1 MSENEK
7 IEKTGADLEAAQAP
21 AKPAKAADKKAA
33 KAEKAASK
41 MAAKAEKKHSKDY
54 NKFVKKATKKNN
66 KKANKPGYA
75 AIVIPPI
82 DEYQS
87 KSEIKLA
94 QANDKAYAAYV
105 KKINKKNTKM
115 EAKCAKKGKP
125 FEPIPVPEKDEVVLQ
140 TNKKRKVWRMIIRIL
155 LIWLIVYFIIMWL
168 MYSPAILPTEAE
180 DTTAAASYD
189 YEPYSNPHE
198 ITTTPDYTIAE
209 AKVFLKQVIHDNWKN
224 IGYSSDVSNDAITY
238 NNKTIVVN
246 NANCYVFSCAGKT
259 YAIPIKLSGCYV
271 LDNGEYKPLTFD
283 NTNYLF

>member
-1 MSENEK
+1 MSKESKQVKKE
-7 IEKTGADLEAAQAP
+7 
-21 AKPAKAADKKAA
+21 AKAAKKAA

-94 QANDKAYAAYV
+94 KANDKAYAAYV

-259 YAIPIKLSGCYV
+259 YAVPIKLSGCYV

>member
-1 MSENEK
+1 MSKESK
-7 IEKTGADLEAAQAP
+7 H
-21 AKPAKAADKKAA
+21 AKKEAKAAKKAA

-94 QANDKAYAAYV
+94 KANDKAYAAYV

-125 FEPIPVPEKDEVVLQ
+125 FEPIPVAEKDEVVLQ

>member
-1 MSENEK
+1 MSKESKQVKKE
-7 IEKTGADLEAAQAP
+7 
-21 AKPAKAADKKAA
+21 AKAAKKAA

-41 MAAKAEKKHSKDY
+41 MAAKAEKRHSKDY

-94 QANDKAYAAYV
+94 KANDKAYAAYV
-105 KKINKKNTKM
+105 KKINKKNAKM

-259 YAIPIKLSGCYV
+259 YAVPIKLSGCYV

>member
-1 MSENEK
+1 MSKESK
-7 IEKTGADLEAAQAP
+7 H
-21 AKPAKAADKKAA
+21 AKKEAKAAKKAA

-94 QANDKAYAAYV
+94 KANDKAYAAYV

-125 FEPIPVPEKDEVVLQ
+125 FQPIPLPEKDEVVLQ

-180 DTTAAASYD
+180 DTTDAASYD

>member
-1 MSENEK
+1 MSKESK
-7 IEKTGADLEAAQAP
+7 H
-21 AKPAKAADKKAA
+21 AKKEAKAAKKAA

-66 KKANKPGYA
+66 KKANKPGYT

-94 QANDKAYAAYV
+94 KANDKAYAAYV

>member
-1 MSENEK
+1 MSKESKQVKKE
-7 IEKTGADLEAAQAP
+7 
-21 AKPAKAADKKAA
+21 AKAAKKAA

-66 KKANKPGYA
+66 KKADKPGYA

-94 QANDKAYAAYV
+94 KANDKAYAAYV

-168 MYSPAILPTEAE
+168 MYSPAILPTEAD

-259 YAIPIKLSGCYV
+259 YAVPIKLSGCYV

>member
-1 MSENEK
+1 MSKESK
-7 IEKTGADLEAAQAP
+7 H
-21 AKPAKAADKKAA
+21 AKKEAKAAKKAA

-94 QANDKAYAAYV
+94 KANDKAYAAYV
-105 KKINKKNTKM
+105 KKINKKNAKM

-168 MYSPAILPTEAE
+168 KYSPAILPTEAD

>member
-1 MSENEK
+1 MSKESK
-7 IEKTGADLEAAQAP
+7 H
-21 AKPAKAADKKAA
+21 AKKEAKAAKKAA

-94 QANDKAYAAYV
+94 KANDKAYAAYV
-105 KKINKKNTKM
+105 KKINKKNAKM

-168 MYSPAILPTEAE
+168 MYSPAILPTEAD

>member
-1 MSENEK
+1 MSKESK
-7 IEKTGADLEAAQAP
+7 QA
-21 AKPAKAADKKAA
+21 KKEAKAAKKAA

-66 KKANKPGYA
+66 KKANKPGYT

-94 QANDKAYAAYV
+94 KANDKAYAAYV

-168 MYSPAILPTEAE
+168 MYSPAILPTEAD

>member
-1 MSENEK
+1 MSKESK
-7 IEKTGADLEAAQAP
+7 H
-21 AKPAKAADKKAA
+21 AKKEAKAAKKAA

-94 QANDKAYAAYV
+94 KANDKAYAAYV

-168 MYSPAILPTEAE
+168 MYSPAILPTEAD

-259 YAIPIKLSGCYV
+259 YAVPIKLSGCYV

>member
-1 MSENEK
+1 MSKETK
-7 IEKTGADLEAAQAP
+7 H
-21 AKPAKAADKKAA
+21 AKKEAKAAKKAA

-94 QANDKAYAAYV
+94 KANDKAYAAYV
-105 KKINKKNTKM
+105 KKINKKNAKM

-168 MYSPAILPTEAE
+168 MYSPAILPTEAD

-259 YAIPIKLSGCYV
+259 YAVPIKLSGCYV

>member
-1 MSENEK
+1 MSKESK
-7 IEKTGADLEAAQAP
+7 QA
-21 AKPAKAADKKAA
+21 KKEAKAAKKAA

-94 QANDKAYAAYV
+94 KANDKAYAAYV

>member
-1 MSENEK
+1 MSKESK
-7 IEKTGADLEAAQAP
+7 H
-21 AKPAKAADKKAA
+21 AKKEAKAAKKAA

-94 QANDKAYAAYV
+94 KANDKAYAAYV

-271 LDNGEYKPLTFD
+271 LDNGEYKALTFD

>member
-1 MSENEK
+1 MSKESKQVKKE
-7 IEKTGADLEAAQAP
+7 
-21 AKPAKAADKKAA
+21 AKAAKKAA

-94 QANDKAYAAYV
+94 KANDKAYVAYV

-168 MYSPAILPTEAE
+168 MYSPAILPTEAD

-259 YAIPIKLSGCYV
+259 YAVPIKLSGCYV

>member
-1 MSENEK
+1 MSKESKQVKKE
-7 IEKTGADLEAAQAP
+7 
-21 AKPAKAADKKAA
+21 AKAAKKAA

-94 QANDKAYAAYV
+94 KANDKAYAAYV

-168 MYSPAILPTEAE
+168 MYSPAILPTEAD

-259 YAIPIKLSGCYV
+259 YAVPIKLSGCYI

>member
-1 MSENEK
+1 LSKESK
-7 IEKTGADLEAAQAP
+7 H
-21 AKPAKAADKKAA
+21 AKKEAKAAKKAA

-94 QANDKAYAAYV
+94 KANDKAYAAYV

>member
-1 MSENEK
+1 MSKESK
-7 IEKTGADLEAAQAP
+7 H
-21 AKPAKAADKKAA
+21 AKKEAKAAKKAA

-94 QANDKAYAAYV
+94 KANDKAYAAYV

-168 MYSPAILPTEAE
+168 MYSPAILPTEAD

>member
-1 MSENEK
+1 MSKESK
-7 IEKTGADLEAAQAP
+7 H
-21 AKPAKAADKKAA
+21 AKKEAKAAKKAA

-75 AIVIPPI
+75 SIVIPPI

-94 QANDKAYAAYV
+94 KANDKAYAAYV

-125 FEPIPVPEKDEVVLQ
+125 FEPIPIPEKDEVVLQ

-168 MYSPAILPTEAE
+168 MYSPAILPTEAD

>member
-1 MSENEK
+1 MSKESKQVKKE
-7 IEKTGADLEAAQAP
+7 
-21 AKPAKAADKKAA
+21 AKAAKKAA

-94 QANDKAYAAYV
+94 KANDKAYAAYV

-168 MYSPAILPTEAE
+168 MYSPAILPIVAE

-259 YAIPIKLSGCYV
+259 YAVPIKLSGCYV